1 MKNLKSKF
9 PRQKYQVSL
18 MKAILLAVAL
28 CFAAP
33 VWADSITQ
41 LSGKIHD
48 PGQVITFSF
57 TVQTILTGSF
67 VEDILNG
74 QVVIRGSA
82 RPSIITYTD
91 DFFLFGL
98 DESVVLAEF
107 GRTTIWDLIGTAN
120 GVSLVDP
127 PSPSAA
133 VPEPGVL
140 ALVFVG
146 LLALKKRRTGCQRRT

>member
-1 MKNLKSKF
+1 
-9 PRQKYQVSL
+9 

-28 CFAAP
+28 CVAAP
-33 VWADSITQ
+33 VWADSLTQ

-48 PGQVITFSF
+48 PGQVITYTF
-57 TVQTILTGSF
+57 TVQTILTDSF

-74 QVVIRGSA
+74 QVVIRGSG
-82 RPSIITYTD
+82 RPSTITYTD
-91 DFFLFGL
+91 DFFLFGF

-127 PSPSAA
+127 PGPSTA
-133 VPEPGVL
+133 VSEPGLFAFVL
-140 ALVFVG
+140 FA
-146 LLALKKRRTGCQRRT
+146 LLALKKRRTGRQLAHAAEVTSAAD